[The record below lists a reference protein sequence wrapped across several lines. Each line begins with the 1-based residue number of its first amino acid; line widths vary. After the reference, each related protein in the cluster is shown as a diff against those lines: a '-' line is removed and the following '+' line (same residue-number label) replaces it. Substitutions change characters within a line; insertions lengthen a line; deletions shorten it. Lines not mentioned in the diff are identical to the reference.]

1 MLYGRKEI
9 PIKAWQSE
17 QTKREQ
23 IGISQRELARELGI
37 AFSTVNRWE
46 NGLFEP
52 TFMARKILKTYC
64 ESHNIEQKLIAAID
78 TV

>member
-1 MLYGRKEI
+1 MNVSEL
-9 PIKAWQSE
+9 IKAIRDQL
-17 QTKREQ
+17 
-23 IGISQRELARELGI
+23 GISQRELARELGI

-52 TFMARKILKTYC
+52 TVMARKILKMYC
-64 ESHNIEQKLIAAID
+64 ESHDVEQKLIDAID

>member
-1 MLYGRKEI
+1 MNVSEL
-9 PIKAWQSE
+9 IKAI
-17 QTKREQ
+17 REQ
-23 IGISQRELARELGI
+23 LGISQRELARELGI

-52 TFMARKILKTYC
+52 TAMARKILKMYC
-64 ESHNIEQKLIAAID
+64 ESHDIEQKLIDAID

>member
-1 MLYGRKEI
+1 MNVSEL
-9 PIKAWQSE
+9 IKAI
-17 QTKREQ
+17 REQ
-23 IGISQRELARELGI
+23 LGISQRELARELGI

-52 TFMARKILKTYC
+52 TVMARKILKMYC
-64 ESHNIEQKLIAAID
+64 ESHVIEQKLIDAID

>member
-1 MLYGRKEI
+1 MNVSEL
-9 PIKAWQSE
+9 IKAI
-17 QTKREQ
+17 REQ
-23 IGISQRELARELGI
+23 LGISQRELACELGI

-52 TFMARKILKTYC
+52 TVMARKILKMYC
-64 ESHNIEQKLIAAID
+64 ESHDIEQKLIDAID

>member
-1 MLYGRKEI
+1 MNVSELV
-9 PIKAWQSE
+9 KAI
-17 QTKREQ
+17 REQ
-23 IGISQRELARELGI
+23 LGISQRELARELGI

-52 TFMARKILKTYC
+52 TVMARKILKMYC
-64 ESHNIEQKLIAAID
+64 ESHNIERKLIDAID